1 MTALFSEYNGIQ
13 VFIYPYTLMY
23 WITGGSLLVAIT
35 SLLSISIHY
44 LPISFFGVIL
54 IYVAFIS
61 FKLYTMYFTKP
72 HRLELHNVND
82 FWDSI
87 IRLHL
92 YLFITLMIL
101 MVFFVLS
108 EFLSYF
114 YGIKLPLKQAVMA
127 LFRIFTVSLIL
138 IYYLWST
145 WLKPYR
151 NRNYG
156 RKRAEKLCLGFII
169 HHPWESLRFS
179 VITLLMVLVAVRAY
193 ALTALYVLSP
203 IFDGLSRF
211 LAIKFSLELS
221 RIHNTGSI
229 LYDLFVVA
237 AAFMLS
243 NLCFYPFII
252 LSQKLI
258 TAIHPIKLK
267 SLANAKA

>member
-1 MTALFSEYNGIQ
+1 M
-13 VFIYPYTLMY
+13 
-23 WITGGSLLVAIT
+23 VAIT

-108 EFLSYF
+108 EFLSYILRDQAASETGS
-114 YGIKLPLKQAVMA
+114 YGLVQDLHGFFDPL
-127 LFRIFTVSLIL
+127 
-138 IYYLWST
+138 YYLWST